1 MESTINGRGI
11 RPVAF
16 FTLFIITST
25 APASVYGQIWTDYN
39 EHDPGII
46 AVEVMI
52 PSFDNALN
60 VEAPSSALE
69 LYARFPV
76 AENIS
81 LIASLPISHYE
92 ATGSFLGGDVSETA
106 LGNPYLGARFGSER
120 SGDFNFEFGAR
131 VPVASVNDTGLLTGQ
146 LIENH
151 VLGRFLTETVTL
163 TGMVRYQ
170 RDQESG
176 IVLRAGGGPDVW
188 IPTEG
193 GPATEL
199 VITYYG
205 QILYRSEALTVGA
218 GFTGLTLITDADL
231 SYGDRTLND
240 LGVMLSYDSGGFR
253 IGGHLKVPLD
263 DEVNDFLNYT
273 LGVHAG
279 FVL

>member
-1 MESTINGRGI
+1 MESTLNGRGI
-11 RPVAF
+11 RPVAYVA
-16 FTLFIITST
+16 LFILFCT
-25 APASVYGQIWTDYN
+25 APTAVYGQIWTDHN
-39 EHDPGII
+39 DHDPGIV
-46 AVEVMI
+46 AVEVMV
-52 PSFDNALN
+52 PSFDDALN
-60 VEAPSSALE
+60 AEAPSSALE

-81 LIASLPISHYE
+81 LIASLPISHFE
-92 ATGSFLGGDVSETA
+92 ASGSFLGGDVSETA
-106 LGNPYLGARFGSER
+106 LGNPYLGARFG
-120 SGDFNFEFGAR
+120 GDRLNNLNFELGAR
-131 VPVASVNDTGLLTGQ
+131 VPVASEDDTGLITGL

-151 VLGRFLTETVTL
+151 VLGRYLTETVTL

-188 IPTEG
+188 IPTKG

-205 QILYRSEALTVGA
+205 QILYRSDALTLGA

-240 LGVMLSYDSGGFR
+240 LGVMLSYNSGGFR
-253 IGGHLKVPLD
+253 IGGHLVVPLD

-279 FVL
+279 FAL